1 MTLKKLLSILFL
13 LLQKT
18 NESRLFR
25 IVKSEHL
32 LLRCISV
39 LVVLFLFFPE
49 IKQWEHINNIF
60 IPFISPF
67 DPQHKLVVKALQ
79 VQEKSDRVETYVRQ
93 IKLQPH
99 QNLSSLS
106 QVNLIIYSVI
116 SYQKYDCK
124 EIKKRS
130 GLLQQ

>member
-1 MTLKKLLSILFL
+1 MY
-13 LLQKT
+13 
-18 NESRLFR
+18 
-25 IVKSEHL
+25 
-32 LLRCISV
+32 SV

-49 IKQWEHINNIF
+49 IKQWEHINNIS

-79 VQEKSDRVETYVRQ
+79 VQETSDRVETYVLQ

-99 QNLSSLS
+99 LNLSSIS
-106 QVNLIIYSVI
+106 QVILIIYCVI

-124 EIKKRS
+124 EIKKS
-130 GLLQQ
+130 DGLLQQ